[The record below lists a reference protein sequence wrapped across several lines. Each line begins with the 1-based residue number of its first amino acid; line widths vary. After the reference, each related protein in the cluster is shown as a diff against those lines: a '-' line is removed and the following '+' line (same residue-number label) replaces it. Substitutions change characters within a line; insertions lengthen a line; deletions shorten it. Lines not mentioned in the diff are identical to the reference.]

1 MHARVCNSY
10 VNPDDLEIVPVRDY
24 ARDTTEVTTLKRTYY
39 TRDDISH

>member
-24 ARDTTEVTTLKRTYY
+24 ARDTTGSNSPLSTYY
-39 TRDDISH
+39 TRDDVSH